1 MSSKVFERTIE
12 AIRRL
17 DHARAPSEVCGMLLE
32 TARQYGAEYILAGV
46 IPLPGASR
54 QHQISSIILDHWP
67 EEWSRRY
74 FSHGYIFQD
83 PAIRTVRRSSAPFLW
98 SELKPL
104 YREDLAGRRVMEEA
118 RDFRLRQGFTIPL
131 TTLEGEVTGLSI
143 AGERLELAP
152 EDRGVLTLLAT
163 YSLGRSIL
171 LRETA
176 QRENVTLTPRE
187 REALQWA
194 AEGETE
200 WEIGERM
207 GISEHGVDKHMRSAR
222 EKLGTRTRAHAV
234 AEGIRLGLIK

>member
-1 MSSKVFERTIE
+1 MSSKAFERTIE
-12 AIRRL
+12 VIRSL
-17 DHARAPSEVCGMLLE
+17 DRARTPAEVCGTLLE
-32 TARQYGAEYILAGV
+32 SIRPFGAEYILAGV
-46 IPLPGASR
+46 IPMPGASR
-54 QHQISSIILDHWP
+54 QHQISSIVLDHWP
-67 EEWSRRY
+67 KEWSHRY
-74 FSHGYIFQD
+74 FSHGYVFQD

-104 YREDLAGRRVMEEA
+104 YREDAAGRRVMEEA
-118 RDFRLRQGFTIPL
+118 SDFRLRQGFTIPVA
-131 TTLEGEVTGLSI
+131 TLEGEVAGLSI

-152 EDRGVLTLLAT
+152 EDRGVLALLAT

-176 QRENVTLTPRE
+176 ERDTVRLTPRE

-194 AEGETE
+194 AEGESE

-207 GISEHGVDKHMRSAR
+207 GISEHGVDKHMRAAR
-222 EKLGTRTRAHAV
+222 EKLGTRTRTHAV

>member
-1 MSSKVFERTIE
+1 MSSKAFERTIE
-12 AIRRL
+12 AIRSL
-17 DHARAPSEVCGMLLE
+17 DRAGAPAEVCGILLKSV
-32 TARQYGAEYILAGV
+32 RQYGAEHVLAGV
-46 IPLPGASR
+46 IPTPGASR
-54 QHQISSIILDHWP
+54 QHQISSIILDRWP
-67 EEWSRRY
+67 MEWSRRY
-74 FSHGYIFQD
+74 FAQDYIKQD

-104 YREDLAGRRVMEEA
+104 YREDAAGRRVMEEA
-118 RDFRLRQGFTIPL
+118 GEFRLRQGFTVPV
-131 TTLEGEVTGLSI
+131 TTLDGEVAALSI
-143 AGERLELAP
+143 AGERLELGP

-171 LRETA
+171 LRETD
-176 QRENVTLTPRE
+176 QRGEVRLTPRE

-222 EKLGTRTRAHAV
+222 EKLRTRTRAHAV